1 MSHRLRMILSILRKR
16 RALRKREHWD
26 QLTLRA
32 HQAQALTALR
42 GHALAHSPFYAEHH
56 RGLEAAPLA
65 ELPPITKHELMTR
78 FDDVLTDR
86 SLQLS
91 TLERYLGAD
100 AEAPLHG
107 RYWVSATSGSS
118 GLRAIIPSNFEEWT
132 SIIASY
138 ARASEWTGVQANLR
152 HRTRMAVVSS
162 RTPWHQSARVGAT
175 IESPLVA
182 TLRLDAG
189 AALSDTLARL
199 DAFEP
204 EVLVAYAS
212 MLRILAEEQRA
223 GRLRIHPRAVNASS
237 EVLTPHTR
245 QLISEAW
252 GVMPFEVYAA
262 TETGGIAAECAQHHG
277 MHVFE
282 DLVIAESVD
291 DNYAPV
297 PDGETGSRL
306 LVTVLH
312 SRSLPLIRYELTDR
326 VRLATRRCDCGRPFR
341 MLEAVEGRTED
352 VLVLPAAS
360 GPGDVRVHPVV
371 MHQVL
376 DSIRCDGF
384 QVHRMGDGLEVSVAS
399 ELPVDTSE
407 IERSLRAALAH
418 AGAAP
423 SSVVVRRV
431 ASVAPGAS
439 GKRPLIR

>member
-1 MSHRLRMILSILRKR
+1 MSHRLRTILSILRKR

-26 QLTLRA
+26 PLALRL
-32 HQAQALTALR
+32 HQEQALAALR
-42 GHALAHSPFYAEHH
+42 VHALAHSPFYAERH

-65 ELPPITKHELMTR
+65 ELPPITKHELMAR
-78 FDDVLTDR
+78 FDEVVTDR
-86 SLQLS
+86 NLQLA
-91 TLERYLGAD
+91 TLERYLREG
-100 AEAPLHG
+100 AEAPLDG

-118 GLRAIIPSNFEEWT
+118 GLRAIIPSNFDEWT

-138 ARASEWTGVQANLR
+138 ARASEWTGIRANLR

-162 RTPWHQSARVGAT
+162 RTPWHQSARVGVT
-175 IESPLVA
+175 VHSPLVA

-189 AALSDTLARL
+189 DSLSDTVARL

-212 MLRILAEEQRA
+212 MLRILAEEQTA
-223 GRLRIHPRAVNASS
+223 GRLHIHPMAVSASS
-237 EVLTPHTR
+237 EVLTPRTR

-252 GVMPFEVYAA
+252 GVVPFEVYAA
-262 TETGGIAAECAQHHG
+262 TETGGIAAECAEHRG

-282 DLVIAESVD
+282 DLVVAESVD

-326 VRLATRRCDCGRPFR
+326 VRLSARRCDCGRTFR

-360 GPGDVRVHPVV
+360 GAGAVRVHPVV
-371 MHQVL
+371 IHQVL
-376 DSIRCDGF
+376 DPIRCDGF
-384 QVHRMGDGLEVSVAS
+384 QVHRAGDGLEVLVAS
-399 ELPVDTSE
+399 ELPLDTSE
-407 IERSLRAALAH
+407 IEQRLRAALTH

-431 ASVAPGAS
+431 ASVTPGAS

>member
-1 MSHRLRMILSILRKR
+1 MSHRLRTMLSILRKR
-16 RALRKREHWD
+16 RGLRKREQWGP
-26 QLTLRA
+26 LTLRA
-32 HQAQALTALR
+32 HQEQALAALR
-42 GHALAHSPFYAEHH
+42 AHATAHSPSYAERH

-65 ELPPITKHELMTR
+65 ELPPITKRELMAR
-78 FDDVLTDR
+78 FDEVVTDR
-86 SLQLS
+86 NLQLA
-91 TLERYLGAD
+91 TLERYLRED
-100 AEAPLHG
+100 TEEPLHG

-118 GLRAIIPSNFEEWT
+118 GLRAIIPSNFDEWT

-138 ARASEWTGVQANLR
+138 ARASEWTGIRANLR

-175 IESPLVA
+175 VQSPLVA

-189 AALSDTLARL
+189 DSLPDTLARL

-212 MLRILAEEQRA
+212 MLRILAEEQTA
-223 GRLRIHPRAVNASS
+223 GRLHIHPMAVNASS

-252 GVMPFEVYAA
+252 GGVPFEVYAA
-262 TETGGIAAECAQHHG
+262 TETGGIAAECAEHRG

-326 VRLATRRCDCGRPFR
+326 VRLSARRCDCGRTLR
-341 MLEAVEGRTED
+341 MLEAVEAAPRMYWCCQPQTARGMFASTPWSCTRYGTRFAAMASRCIAREAA
-352 VLVLPAAS
+352 LKSWSPPNCRWTPLRSSEIFALPLRAQARLQARWWSDEWRLSLRERRAS
-360 GPGDVRVHPVV
+360 GP
-371 MHQVL
+371 
-376 DSIRCDGF
+376 
-384 QVHRMGDGLEVSVAS
+384 
-399 ELPVDTSE
+399 
-407 IERSLRAALAH
+407 
-418 AGAAP
+418 
-423 SSVVVRRV
+423 
-431 ASVAPGAS
+431 
-439 GKRPLIR
+439 